1 MLNHRPTIIFTCC
14 LLIGMQ
20 AYAATPQQTADSAQT
35 QQDIQQIKD
44 IKTQLFKDLD
54 SGDIKTDTFDETT
67 ELDIAKNQ
75 MAIAKYYLSQGDRK
89 YAIICAIIARR
100 IFQRVYK
107 NIDDPRLVGI
117 YSLLVQIYSSNV
129 DIDEPGKDVADAD
142 KARMYREMIDH
153 IHAE

>member
-1 MLNHRPTIIFTCC
+1 MLTHRPTIIFTCC

-20 AYAATPQQTADSAQT
+20 VYAASPQPATDSAQT
-35 QQDIQQIKD
+35 QQELEQIRD
-44 IKTQLFKDLD
+44 IKAQLFKDLD
-54 SGDIKTDTFDETT
+54 SGDIKTDTFDDKT
-67 ELDIAKNQ
+67 ELDIARNQ

-100 IFQRVYK
+100 IFQRVYN
-107 NIDDPRLVGI
+107 NIDDPRLVEI

-129 DIDEPGKDVADAD
+129 DTDEPGKDVADAD

>member
-20 AYAATPQQTADSAQT
+20 VYAAAQQQTDDSTQT
-35 QQDIQQIKD
+35 QQELQQIKD
-44 IKTQLFKDLD
+44 IKAQLFKDLD
-54 SGDIKTDTFDETT
+54 SGDIKTDTFDDKT

-100 IFQRVYK
+100 IFQRVYN
-107 NIDDPRLVGI
+107 NIDDPRLIEI
-117 YSLLVQIYSSNV
+117 YSLLVQIYSSKV
-129 DIDEPGKDVADAD
+129 DVDEPGKDVSDAD
-142 KARMYREMIDH
+142 KAKMYREMIDH